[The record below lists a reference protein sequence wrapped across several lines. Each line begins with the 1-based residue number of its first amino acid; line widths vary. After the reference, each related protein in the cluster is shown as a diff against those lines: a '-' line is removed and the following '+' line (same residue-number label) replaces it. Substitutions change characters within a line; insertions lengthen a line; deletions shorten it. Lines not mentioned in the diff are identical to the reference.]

1 VREVVLYGRPGC
13 HLCEEAR
20 LRLEAL
26 GLRVEE
32 RDVTQDEALHS
43 RYLERIPVGV
53 LDGRE
58 VFELEVDE
66 AALAD
71 ALSSPR

>member
-1 VREVVLYGRPGC
+1 VLYGRPGC

>member
-32 RDVTQDEALHS
+32 RDITQDEALHS